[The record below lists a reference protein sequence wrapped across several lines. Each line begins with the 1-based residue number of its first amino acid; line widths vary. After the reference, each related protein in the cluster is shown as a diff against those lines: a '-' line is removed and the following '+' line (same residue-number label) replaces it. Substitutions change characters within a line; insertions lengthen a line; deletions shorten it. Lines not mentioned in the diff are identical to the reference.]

1 MRLSEIIKARM
12 TVAMLYRE
20 KIAGKLAYKFL
31 KFLTATETDERFY
44 REKLQEIIEKYGEKD
59 EGGNFIETET
69 GIQIQKEYRDDCHKA
84 IVELESTE
92 VDKPSLSITY
102 DELEDIKISTEGM
115 TSLFAF
121 IEETKGE

>member
-1 MRLSEIIKARM
+1 MKLFEIIRARM
-12 TVAMLYRE
+12 IVATLYKE
-20 KIAGKLAYKFL
+20 KVAGKLAYKFL

-59 EGGNFIETET
+59 EKGKFIETET
-69 GIQIQKEYRDDCHKA
+69 GIQIQKEYRDDCQKA

-121 IEETKGE
+121 IEEK

>member
-1 MRLSEIIKARM
+1 MRLCEIIRARI
-12 TVAMLYRE
+12 TVATLYRE
-20 KIAGKLAYKFL
+20 KVAGKLAYKFL

-44 REKLQEIIEKYGEKD
+44 KEKMQDIIETYGEKD
-59 EGGNFIETET
+59 EQGKFIETEA
-69 GIQIQKEYRDDCHKA
+69 GIQIQKEYREDCHKA

-121 IEETKGE
+121 IEEK

>member
-1 MRLSEIIKARM
+1 MKLFEIINARM
-12 TVAMLYRE
+12 TVAMLYKE
-20 KIAGKLAYKFL
+20 KVAGKLAYKFL
-31 KFLTATETDERFY
+31 KFLSATETDEKFY
-44 REKLQEIIEKYGEKD
+44 KEKLQEIIEKYGEKD
-59 EGGNFIETET
+59 EKGKFIETET

-121 IEETKGE
+121 IQE

>member
-59 EGGNFIETET
+59 EKGEFIETKT
-69 GIQIQKEYRDDCHKA
+69 GIQIQKEYRDDCQKA

-121 IEETKGE
+121 IEEK

>member
-1 MRLSEIIKARM
+1 MKLFEIMRARM
-12 TVAMLYRE
+12 TVATLYKE
-20 KIAGKLAYKFL
+20 KVAGKLAYKFL
-31 KFLTATETDERFY
+31 KFLSATETDEKFY
-44 REKLQEIIEKYGEKD
+44 KEKLQEIIEKYGEKD
-59 EGGNFIETET
+59 EKGKFIETET

-92 VDKPSLSITY
+92 ADKPSLSITY

-121 IEETKGE
+121 IEEK

>member
-44 REKLQEIIEKYGEKD
+44 REKLQEIIEKHGEKD
-59 EGGNFIETET
+59 EKGKFIETET
-69 GIQIQKEYRDDCHKA
+69 GIQIKKECRDDCHKA

>member
-1 MRLSEIIKARM
+1 M
-12 TVAMLYRE
+12 
-20 KIAGKLAYKFL
+20 
-31 KFLTATETDERFY
+31 
-44 REKLQEIIEKYGEKD
+44 QEIIEKYGEKD

-121 IEETKGE
+121 IEEK

>member
-1 MRLSEIIKARM
+1 MKLFEIINARM
-12 TVAMLYRE
+12 TVAMLYKD

-31 KFLTATETDERFY
+31 KFLSATETDEKFY
-44 REKLQEIIEKYGEKD
+44 KEKLQEIIEKYGEKD
-59 EGGNFIETET
+59 EKGKFIETET
-69 GIQIQKEYRDDCHKA
+69 GIQIQKEYRDDCQKA
-84 IVELESTE
+84 IVELESIE

-121 IEETKGE
+121 IEER

>member
-31 KFLTATETDERFY
+31 KFLSATETDERFY

-59 EGGNFIETET
+59 EKGKFIETET

-121 IEETKGE
+121 IEEK